1 MSEKVEEKKK
11 DEKKTKD
18 VVKAEKISRR
28 AIAVAVIGIILAVVG
43 MGFGIYG
50 TIQANKTSD
59 ESISDEEEDF
69 DDEDGEEITADYDEG
84 EAEDEFAK
92 PTSADEIAWIS
103 LAYDNGDKAIDVYKE
118 DMEVYYYTANDE
130 AESGWDVETKDID
143 GKIFNYVFD
152 NDVQYLDR
160 YEELENETWFLEV
173 GMEEGASY
181 ANGEGEM
188 PDWFKALLKELGV

>member
-92 PTSADEIAWIS
+92 PTSADEIVWIS

>member
-18 VVKAEKISRR
+18 VVEAEKISRR

>member
-160 YEELENETWFLEV
+160 YGELENETWFLEV